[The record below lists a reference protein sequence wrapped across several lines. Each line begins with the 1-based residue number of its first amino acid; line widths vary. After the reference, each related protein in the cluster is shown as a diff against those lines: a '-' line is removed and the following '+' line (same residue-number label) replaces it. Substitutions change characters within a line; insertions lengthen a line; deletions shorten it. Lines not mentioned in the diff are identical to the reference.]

1 MYKKRKGFNLF
12 FFCYNIVTLMC
23 YTNNAFEMNCI
34 KKEFLF
40 MLNSK
45 SRIVLSSLS
54 ALGLIGIGVSAHH
67 ADENLINSLSNVKT
81 PTVKAESKQISD
93 SKKSEEQSVT
103 TYSAPAASIGST
115 IGSEI
120 ASSIENKTNNIST
133 NDDTVKQNVEQNV
146 ESKSDDTTDVT
157 ESEQDVES
165 VVESKLDDIID
176 VTESEQNIEPTAK
189 SEDNISVDDT
199 ETNAVSDVAQITEP
213 VVEQVF
219 DKDTNSTNFE
229 INSQNSDVNSHVS
242 ESASQESN
250 VEANDVADS
259 SKPISETTKVN
270 TVETTGYVNVTETKS
285 ESLSNSSVSELSKT
299 SEAIVE
305 TPVVHE
311 EVKPSVLSVSHDQSN
326 TYPVGQCTWGV
337 KSLAP
342 WVGNYW
348 GNANQWGD
356 SARRAGFRTGHTP
369 QVGSVIVFPNVMYE
383 GENYGHVAY
392 VTAVNNNGTIEVL
405 EANWGGNQQIGNY
418 RGAFTPS
425 SDAYYIYPNN

>member
-1 MYKKRKGFNLF
+1 
-12 FFCYNIVTLMC
+12 
-23 YTNNAFEMNCI
+23 
-34 KKEFLF
+34 
-40 MLNSK
+40 MLNFK

-54 ALGLIGIGVSAHH
+54 ALGLIGVGVTAHH

-120 ASSIENKTNNIST
+120 ASNIENKTNNIST
-133 NDDTVKQNVEQNV
+133 DDDIVKQDVEPVV
-146 ESKSDDTTDVT
+146 ESKLVDETNVT
-157 ESEQDVES
+157 ESEQN
-165 VVESKLDDIID
+165 VESKLDDITD
-176 VTESEQNIEPTAK
+176 TTNSEQEVEPVVESENNIGV
-189 SEDNISVDDT
+189 DNS
-199 ETNAVSDVAQITEP
+199 ETNIVSDVALTTEP
-213 VVEQVF
+213 VVEQLS
-219 DKDTNSTNFE
+219 DKNVNSTNSE
-229 INSQNSDVNSHVS
+229 INSQDSDM
-242 ESASQESN
+242 
-250 VEANDVADS
+250 NDVA
-259 SKPISETTKVN
+259 SKSVVQEPVFKTIEVVEHSEPIVEAASANV
-270 TVETTGYVNVTETKS
+270 VETKENKSVTEVTT
-285 ESLSNSSVSELSKT
+285 ESVSETSVVETSKV
-299 SEAIVE
+299 SEPIVE
-305 TPVVHE
+305 APVVHE

-356 SARRAGFRTGHTP
+356 SAHIAGFRTGHTP

-392 VTAVNNNGTIEVL
+392 VTAVNNDGTIEVL

-418 RGAFTPS
+418 RGAFIPS

>member
-1 MYKKRKGFNLF
+1 
-12 FFCYNIVTLMC
+12 
-23 YTNNAFEMNCI
+23 
-34 KKEFLF
+34 

-54 ALGLIGIGVSAHH
+54 ALGLIGVGVTAHH
-67 ADENLINSLSNVKT
+67 ADENLINSLSNIKT

-120 ASSIENKTNNIST
+120 ASSIENKTNDVST
-133 NDDTVKQNVEQNV
+133 NDDTVKQ
-146 ESKSDDTTDVT
+146 
-157 ESEQDVES
+157 DVEP
-165 VVESKLDDIID
+165 VVETELVDASDL
-176 VTESEQNIEPTAK
+176 TESEQNIEPSVE
-189 SEDNISVDDT
+189 SEGYVSVDNS
-199 ETNAVSDVAQITEP
+199 ETNAVSDVAQITES
-213 VVEQVF
+213 VVEQLF

-250 VEANDVADS
+250 VEANDVVDS

-392 VTAVNNNGTIEVL
+392 VTAVNNDGTIEVL

>member
-1 MYKKRKGFNLF
+1 
-12 FFCYNIVTLMC
+12 
-23 YTNNAFEMNCI
+23 
-34 KKEFLF
+34 

-54 ALGLIGIGVSAHH
+54 ALGLIGVGVSAHH
-67 ADENLINSLSNVKT
+67 ADENLMNSLSNVKT
-81 PTVKAESKQISD
+81 STVKAESKQISD

-120 ASSIENKTNNIST
+120 ASSIENKTNDDST
-133 NDDTVKQNVEQNV
+133 NDDTVKQDVEPVVESELVDASDVTESEQNV
-146 ESKSDDTTDVT
+146 ESKSDT
-157 ESEQDVES
+157 
-165 VVESKLDDIID
+165 
-176 VTESEQNIEPTAK
+176 
-189 SEDNISVDDT
+189 SVDNS
-199 ETNAVSDVAQITEP
+199 ETNVEPDNAPITEP
-213 VVEQVF
+213 VVEQVS
-219 DKDTNSTNFE
+219 DKNTNSTNSE
-229 INSQNSDVNSHVS
+229 INVQDSDVNKVAS
-242 ESASQESN
+242 EEVSQES
-250 VEANDVADS
+250 
-259 SKPISETTKVN
+259 I
-270 TVETTGYVNVTETKS
+270 VETKKVDTTENTTVNNVTS
-285 ESLSNSSVSELSKT
+285 DSLSDSLVDSPVVETPKLS
-299 SEAIVE
+299 AVVE

-392 VTAVNNNGTIEVL
+392 VTAVNNDGTIEVL
-405 EANWGGNQQIGNY
+405 EANWDGNQQIGNY

>member
-1 MYKKRKGFNLF
+1 
-12 FFCYNIVTLMC
+12 
-23 YTNNAFEMNCI
+23 
-34 KKEFLF
+34 

-81 PTVKAESKQISD
+81 LTVKAESKQISD

-120 ASSIENKTNNIST
+120 ASNIENKTNNIST
-133 NDDTVKQNVEQNV
+133 DDDIIKQSVEPAV
-146 ESKSDDTTDVT
+146 ESTVDETNVT

-165 VVESKLDDIID
+165 KLDDITDTTNSEQD
-176 VTESEQNIEPTAK
+176 VEPVVESEN
-189 SEDNISVDDT
+189 NISVDNS
-199 ETNAVSDVAQITEP
+199 ETNIVSDVALTTEP
-213 VVEQVF
+213 VVEQMS
-219 DKDTNSTNFE
+219 DKNVNSTNSE
-229 INSQNSDVNSHVS
+229 INSQDSDM
-242 ESASQESN
+242 
-250 VEANDVADS
+250 NDVAS
-259 SKPISETTKVN
+259 ESVFQEPVFKTTEVVEHSEPI
-270 TVETTGYVNVTETKS
+270 VETASANVVESKENKSVTEVTS
-285 ESLSNSSVSELSKT
+285 ESVSETSVVETSKV
-299 SEAIVE
+299 SEPIVE
-305 TPVVHE
+305 APVVHE

-392 VTAVNNNGTIEVL
+392 VTAVNSDGTIEVL

>member
-1 MYKKRKGFNLF
+1 
-12 FFCYNIVTLMC
+12 
-23 YTNNAFEMNCI
+23 
-34 KKEFLF
+34 
-40 MLNSK
+40 MLNFK

-54 ALGLIGIGVSAHH
+54 ALGLIGVGVTAHH

-120 ASSIENKTNNIST
+120 ASSIENKTNNISS
-133 NDDTVKQNVEQNV
+133 NDDIIKQSVEPAV
-146 ESKSDDTTDVT
+146 ESKSVDETNVT
-157 ESEQDVES
+157 EFEQD
-165 VVESKLDDIID
+165 VESKLDDITDTTNSEQD
-176 VTESEQNIEPTAK
+176 VEPVVESENNIGV
-189 SEDNISVDDT
+189 DNS
-199 ETNAVSDVAQITEP
+199 ETNIVSDVVLTTEP

-311 EVKPSVLSVSHDQSN
+311 EVKPTVLSVSHDQSN

-392 VTAVNNNGTIEVL
+392 VTAVNSDGTIEVL

>member
-1 MYKKRKGFNLF
+1 
-12 FFCYNIVTLMC
+12 
-23 YTNNAFEMNCI
+23 
-34 KKEFLF
+34 

-54 ALGLIGIGVSAHH
+54 ALGLIGVGVSAHH
-67 ADENLINSLSNVKT
+67 ADENLMNSLSNVKT
-81 PTVKAESKQISD
+81 STVKAESKQISD

-120 ASSIENKTNNIST
+120 ASSIENKTNDDST
-133 NDDTVKQNVEQNV
+133 NDDTVKQDVEPVVESELVDASDVTESEQNV
-146 ESKSDDTTDVT
+146 ESKSVDTTDVN
-157 ESEQDVES
+157 
-165 VVESKLDDIID
+165 K
-176 VTESEQNIEPTAK
+176 SEQNIEPDVESK
-189 SEDNISVDDT
+189 SDTSVDNS
-199 ETNAVSDVAQITEP
+199 ETNVEPDNAPITEP
-213 VVEQVF
+213 VVEQVS
-219 DKDTNSTNFE
+219 DKNTNSTNSE

-250 VEANDVADS
+250 VEANDVVDS

-285 ESLSNSSVSELSKT
+285 ESLSNSFVSELSKT

-342 WVGNYW
+342 CVGNYW

-392 VTAVNNNGTIEVL
+392 VTAVNNDGTIEVL

>member
-1 MYKKRKGFNLF
+1 
-12 FFCYNIVTLMC
+12 
-23 YTNNAFEMNCI
+23 
-34 KKEFLF
+34 
-40 MLNSK
+40 MLNFK

-54 ALGLIGIGVSAHH
+54 ALGLIGVGVTAHH

-120 ASSIENKTNNIST
+120 ASSIENKTNNISS
-133 NDDTVKQNVEQNV
+133 NDDTIKQNVEPAV
-146 ESKSDDTTDVT
+146 ESKLVDETNVT

-165 VVESKLDDIID
+165 KLDDITD
-176 VTESEQNIEPTAK
+176 TTNSEQEVEPVVESENNIGV
-189 SEDNISVDDT
+189 DNS
-199 ETNAVSDVAQITEP
+199 ETNIVSDVAPITEP
-213 VVEQVF
+213 IVEQAS
-219 DKDTNSTNFE
+219 DKDANLTNSE
-229 INSQNSDVNSHVS
+229 VNSQDLDM
-242 ESASQESN
+242 
-250 VEANDVADS
+250 NDVA
-259 SKPISETTKVN
+259 SKSVVQEPVFKTIEVVEPFEPIVEAASANV
-270 TVETTGYVNVTETKS
+270 VETKENKSVTEVTT
-285 ESLSNSSVSELSKT
+285 ESVSETSVVETSKV
-299 SEAIVE
+299 SEPIVE
-305 TPVVHE
+305 APVVHE

-392 VTAVNNNGTIEVL
+392 VTAVNSDGTIEVL

>member
-1 MYKKRKGFNLF
+1 
-12 FFCYNIVTLMC
+12 
-23 YTNNAFEMNCI
+23 
-34 KKEFLF
+34 

-120 ASSIENKTNNIST
+120 ASNIENKTNNIST
-133 NDDTVKQNVEQNV
+133 DDDVVKQNVEPVV
-146 ESKSDDTTDVT
+146 ETELVDASDLT

-165 VVESKLDDIID
+165 KLDDITDTTNSEQD
-176 VTESEQNIEPTAK
+176 VEPVVESENNINVNN
-189 SEDNISVDDT
+189 S
-199 ETNAVSDVAQITEP
+199 ETNVVSDVAPTTEL
-213 VVEQVF
+213 VVEQMF
-219 DKDTNSTNFE
+219 DKNVNSTNSE
-229 INSQNSDVNSHVS
+229 INSQDSDMNDVVS
-242 ESASQESN
+242 ESVFKEPDFKTTEV
-250 VEANDVADS
+250 VEHS
-259 SKPISETTKVN
+259 EPI
-270 TVETTGYVNVTETKS
+270 VETASANVVETKENKSVTEVTT
-285 ESLSNSSVSELSKT
+285 ESVSETSVVETSKV
-299 SEAIVE
+299 SEPIVE
-305 TPVVHE
+305 APVVHE

-369 QVGSVIVFPNVMYE
+369 QVGSVIVFPNVVYE

-392 VTAVNNNGTIEVL
+392 VTAVNNDGTIEVL

>member
-1 MYKKRKGFNLF
+1 
-12 FFCYNIVTLMC
+12 
-23 YTNNAFEMNCI
+23 
-34 KKEFLF
+34 

-45 SRIVLSSLS
+45 SRLVLSSLS
-54 ALGLIGIGVSAHH
+54 ALGLIGVGAAAHQ
-67 ADENLINSLSNVKT
+67 ADANLINSLSNLKT
-81 PTVKAESKQISD
+81 PTVKAESKQVSD

-115 IGSEI
+115 IGSKI

-133 NDDTVKQNVEQNV
+133 NDDIVKQDVEQDV
-146 ESKSDDTTDVT
+146 ESNSDDTTDVT
-157 ESEQDVES
+157 KSEQD
-165 VVESKLDDIID
+165 VESKLDDITDITDSEQD
-176 VTESEQNIEPTAK
+176 VEPVVESENNINVNN
-189 SEDNISVDDT
+189 S
-199 ETNAVSDVAQITEP
+199 ETNVVSDVAPTTEP
-213 VVEQVF
+213 VVEQMS
-219 DKDTNSTNFE
+219 DKNLNSTNSE
-229 INSQNSDVNSHVS
+229 INSQDSDM
-242 ESASQESN
+242 
-250 VEANDVADS
+250 NDVA
-259 SKPISETTKVN
+259 
-270 TVETTGYVNVTETKS
+270 S
-285 ESLSNSSVSELSKT
+285 ESVFKEPDFKTTEVVEHSEP
-299 SEAIVE
+299 IVE
-305 TPVVHE
+305 TASANVVETKENKSVTEVTTESVFETSVVEISKGSEPIVEAPVVQE

-392 VTAVNNNGTIEVL
+392 VTAVNNDGTIEVL

>member
-1 MYKKRKGFNLF
+1 
-12 FFCYNIVTLMC
+12 
-23 YTNNAFEMNCI
+23 
-34 KKEFLF
+34 

-54 ALGLIGIGVSAHH
+54 ALGLIGVGVAAHH
-67 ADENLINSLSNVKT
+67 ADENLINSLSNIKT

-157 ESEQDVES
+157 ESEQY
-165 VVESKLDDIID
+165 
-176 VTESEQNIEPTAK
+176 IEPIAK
-189 SEDNISVDDT
+189 SEDNTSVDDS
-199 ETNAVSDVAQITEP
+199 EINAVSDVAPITEP
-213 VVEQVF
+213 IVEQASDKDANLTNSEVNSQDSDMNDVDSESVFQEPVFKTTEVVE
-219 DKDTNSTNFE
+219 
-229 INSQNSDVNSHVS
+229 HS
-242 ESASQESN
+242 E
-250 VEANDVADS
+250 
-259 SKPISETTKVN
+259 PI
-270 TVETTGYVNVTETKS
+270 VETASANVVESKENKSVTEVTS
-285 ESLSNSSVSELSKT
+285 ESVSETSVVETSKV
-299 SEAIVE
+299 SEPIVE
-305 TPVVHE
+305 APVVQE
-311 EVKPSVLSVSHDQSN
+311 EVKPSVLSVFHDQSN

-392 VTAVNNNGTIEVL
+392 VTAVNSDGTIEVL

>member
-1 MYKKRKGFNLF
+1 
-12 FFCYNIVTLMC
+12 
-23 YTNNAFEMNCI
+23 
-34 KKEFLF
+34 
-40 MLNSK
+40 MLNFK

-54 ALGLIGIGVSAHH
+54 ALGLIGVGVTAHH

-120 ASSIENKTNNIST
+120 ASSIENKKNNISS
-133 NDDTVKQNVEQNV
+133 NDDTIKQNVEPAV
-146 ESKSDDTTDVT
+146 ESKSVDETNVT

-165 VVESKLDDIID
+165 KLDDITD
-176 VTESEQNIEPTAK
+176 TTNSEQEVEPVVESENNIGV
-189 SEDNISVDDT
+189 DNS
-199 ETNAVSDVAQITEP
+199 ETNVVSDVAPITEP
-213 VVEQVF
+213 VVEQVS
-219 DKDTNSTNFE
+219 DKNVNSTNSE
-229 INSQNSDVNSHVS
+229 INSQDSDM
-242 ESASQESN
+242 
-250 VEANDVADS
+250 NDVA
-259 SKPISETTKVN
+259 
-270 TVETTGYVNVTETKS
+270 S
-285 ESLSNSSVSELSKT
+285 ESVFQEPVFKTTEVVEHSEP
-299 SEAIVE
+299 IVE
-305 TPVVHE
+305 TASANVVETKENKSVTEVTTESVSDTSFVETPKVSEPIVEAPVVHE
-311 EVKPSVLSVSHDQSN
+311 EVKPSILSVSHDQSN

-392 VTAVNNNGTIEVL
+392 VTAVNSDGTIEVL

>member
-1 MYKKRKGFNLF
+1 
-12 FFCYNIVTLMC
+12 
-23 YTNNAFEMNCI
+23 
-34 KKEFLF
+34 
-40 MLNSK
+40 MLNFK

-54 ALGLIGIGVSAHH
+54 ALGLIGVGVTAHH

-120 ASSIENKTNNIST
+120 ASNIENKTNNIST
-133 NDDTVKQNVEQNV
+133 DDDVVKQNVEPVV
-146 ESKSDDTTDVT
+146 ETELVDASDLT

-165 VVESKLDDIID
+165 KLDDITDTTNSEQD
-176 VTESEQNIEPTAK
+176 VEPVVESENNINVNN
-189 SEDNISVDDT
+189 S
-199 ETNAVSDVAQITEP
+199 ETNVVSDVAPTTEL
-213 VVEQVF
+213 VVEQMS
-219 DKDTNSTNFE
+219 DKNVNSTNSE
-229 INSQNSDVNSHVS
+229 INSQDSDM
-242 ESASQESN
+242 
-250 VEANDVADS
+250 NDVASELVFKEPDFKTTEVVEHS
-259 SKPISETTKVN
+259 EPI
-270 TVETTGYVNVTETKS
+270 VETASANVVETKENKSVTEVTT
-285 ESLSNSSVSELSKT
+285 ESVSETSVVETSKV
-299 SEAIVE
+299 SEPIVE
-305 TPVVHE
+305 APVVHE
-311 EVKPSVLSVSHDQSN
+311 EVKASVLSVSHDQSN

-392 VTAVNNNGTIEVL
+392 VTAVNNDGTIEVL

>member
-1 MYKKRKGFNLF
+1 
-12 FFCYNIVTLMC
+12 
-23 YTNNAFEMNCI
+23 
-34 KKEFLF
+34 

-54 ALGLIGIGVSAHH
+54 ALGLIGVGVSAHQ
-67 ADENLINSLSNVKT
+67 ADENLMNSLSNVKT

-120 ASSIENKTNNIST
+120 ASSIENKTNNISS
-133 NDDTVKQNVEQNV
+133 NDDTIKQSVEP
-146 ESKSDDTTDVT
+146 
-157 ESEQDVES
+157 
-165 VVESKLDDIID
+165 VVETELVDASDL
-176 VTESEQNIEPTAK
+176 TESEQNIEPSVE
-189 SEDNISVDDT
+189 SEGYVSVDNS
-199 ETNAVSDVAQITEP
+199 ETNAVSDVAQITES
-213 VVEQVF
+213 VVEQLF

-229 INSQNSDVNSHVS
+229 INSQNSDVNKVAS

-250 VEANDVADS
+250 VEANDVVDS
-259 SKPISETTKVN
+259 FKPISETTKVN

-305 TPVVHE
+305 TSVVHE

-392 VTAVNNNGTIEVL
+392 VTAVNNDGTIEVL

>member
-1 MYKKRKGFNLF
+1 
-12 FFCYNIVTLMC
+12 
-23 YTNNAFEMNCI
+23 
-34 KKEFLF
+34 

-120 ASSIENKTNNIST
+120 ASNIENKTNNIST
-133 NDDTVKQNVEQNV
+133 DDDVVKQNVEPVV
-146 ESKSDDTTDVT
+146 ESNSDDTTDVT
-157 ESEQDVES
+157 KSEQD
-165 VVESKLDDIID
+165 VESKLDDITD
-176 VTESEQNIEPTAK
+176 TTNSEQEVEPVVESENNIVV
-189 SEDNISVDDT
+189 DNS
-199 ETNAVSDVAQITEP
+199 ETNIVSDVAPITEP
-213 VVEQVF
+213 VVEQVS
-219 DKDTNSTNFE
+219 DEDANSTNSE
-229 INSQNSDVNSHVS
+229 INVQDSDVNKVAS
-242 ESASQESN
+242 EEVSQESIVETKKVDTTENTTVNN
-250 VEANDVADS
+250 VISDSLSDSLVDS
-259 SKPISETTKVN
+259 SV
-270 TVETTGYVNVTETKS
+270 VETPK
-285 ESLSNSSVSELSKT
+285 LSAV
-299 SEAIVE
+299 VE

-392 VTAVNNNGTIEVL
+392 VTAVNNDGTIEVL

>member
-1 MYKKRKGFNLF
+1 
-12 FFCYNIVTLMC
+12 
-23 YTNNAFEMNCI
+23 
-34 KKEFLF
+34 
-40 MLNSK
+40 MLNFK

-54 ALGLIGIGVSAHH
+54 ALGLIGVGVTAHH
-67 ADENLINSLSNVKT
+67 ADENLINSLSNIKT

-120 ASSIENKTNNIST
+120 ASSIENKKNNISS
-133 NDDTVKQNVEQNV
+133 NDDTIKQNVEPAV
-146 ESKSDDTTDVT
+146 ESKSVDETNVTESEQDVESKLDDITDTTNSEQDIESKLDDIT
-157 ESEQDVES
+157 ETTNSEQDVES
-165 VVESKLDDIID
+165 VVES
-176 VTESEQNIEPTAK
+176 ENNINV
-189 SEDNISVDDT
+189 DNS
-199 ETNAVSDVAQITEP
+199 ETNVVSDVTPTTEL
-213 VVEQVF
+213 VVEQVS
-219 DKDTNSTNFE
+219 DKDVNSTNSE
-229 INSQNSDVNSHVS
+229 INSQNSDVK
-242 ESASQESN
+242 N
-250 VEANDVADS
+250 VEANDFVDS
-259 SKPISETTKVN
+259 SELISETTKVN
-270 TVETTGYVNVTETKS
+270 TVETTDNVNVTETKS
-285 ESLSNSSVSELSKT
+285 ESLSNSSVLETPKLSE
-299 SEAIVE
+299 IVE
-305 TPVVHE
+305 TPVVRE
-311 EVKPSVLSVSHDQSN
+311 NVKPSVLSVSHDQSN

-392 VTAVNNNGTIEVL
+392 VTAVNNDGTIEVL

>member
-1 MYKKRKGFNLF
+1 
-12 FFCYNIVTLMC
+12 
-23 YTNNAFEMNCI
+23 
-34 KKEFLF
+34 
-40 MLNSK
+40 MLNFK

-54 ALGLIGIGVSAHH
+54 ALGLIGVGVTAHH

-120 ASSIENKTNNIST
+120 ASSIENKKNNISS
-133 NDDTVKQNVEQNV
+133 NDDTIKQNVEPAV
-146 ESKSDDTTDVT
+146 ESKSVDETNVT

-165 VVESKLDDIID
+165 KLDDITD
-176 VTESEQNIEPTAK
+176 TTNSEQEVEPVVESENNIGV
-189 SEDNISVDDT
+189 DNS
-199 ETNAVSDVAQITEP
+199 ETNVVSDVAPITEP
-213 VVEQVF
+213 VVEQVS
-219 DKDTNSTNFE
+219 DKNVNSTNSE
-229 INSQNSDVNSHVS
+229 INSQDSDM
-242 ESASQESN
+242 
-250 VEANDVADS
+250 NDVAS
-259 SKPISETTKVN
+259 ESVFQEPVFKTTEVVEHSVPIVEAASANV
-270 TVETTGYVNVTETKS
+270 VETKENKSVTEVTT
-285 ESLSNSSVSELSKT
+285 ESVSDT
-299 SEAIVE
+299 SFVETPKVSEPIVE
-305 TPVVHE
+305 APVVHE
-311 EVKPSVLSVSHDQSN
+311 EVKPSILSVSHDQSN

-392 VTAVNNNGTIEVL
+392 VTAVNSDGTIEVL